1 MRVIG
6 LTGSIAMGKTTTA
19 AMFRARGVAVHD
31 ADAVVHRLYKGAA
44 VEPLEAAF
52 PGVTF
57 AGAVDRKRLAERLL
71 GDSEALA
78 RLESIVHPMVRE
90 SETVFLARMRA
101 EGRPIVVLDI
111 PLLFETGGDERV
123 DVVVVV
129 TADAGIQKA
138 RLLARG
144 GMDEAKLDM
153 LLARQMPDCE
163 KRRRAHFLV
172 DSGWGLAAAARHVDA
187 ILRALAFTT

>member
-19 AMFRARGVAVHD
+19 AMFRAHGVPVHD

-44 VEPLEAAF
+44 VERLEAAF
-52 PGVTF
+52 PGVTVD
-57 AGAVDRKRLAERLL
+57 GAVDRKRLGERLL

-78 RLESIVHPMVRE
+78 RLESIVHPMVRDSE
-90 SETVFLARMRA
+90 SAFLKRMRA

-111 PLLFETGGDERV
+111 PLLFETGGDKRV

-138 RLLARG
+138 RLLARPG
-144 GMDEAKLDM
+144 VDKAKLDM
-153 LLARQMPDCE
+153 LLAHQLPDGE

-172 DSGWGLAAAARHVDA
+172 DSGFGLAAAARQVDA
-187 ILRALAFTT
+187 ILRALTFTT